1 VMVLD
6 HGGPDLALIQY
17 AAALKLWILGTL
29 FVGLVIS
36 VRSGSL
42 WLDGGAALFGMA
54 ALAVIIGVIESA
66 MARYR
71 LVRVPQFI
79 VGAATLSVVA
89 FIVLLV

>member
-1 VMVLD
+1 
-6 HGGPDLALIQY
+6 
-17 AAALKLWILGTL
+17 
-29 FVGLVIS
+29 
-36 VRSGSL
+36 
-42 WLDGGAALFGMA
+42 MA
-54 ALAVIIGVIESA
+54 GLAVAIGIVESA

>member
-1 VMVLD
+1 
-6 HGGPDLALIQY
+6 
-17 AAALKLWILGTL
+17 
-29 FVGLVIS
+29 

-42 WLDGGAALFGMA
+42 WLDGAAALVGMA
-54 ALAVIIGVIESA
+54 GLALIIGIVESA

-89 FIVLLV
+89 FIVLLA